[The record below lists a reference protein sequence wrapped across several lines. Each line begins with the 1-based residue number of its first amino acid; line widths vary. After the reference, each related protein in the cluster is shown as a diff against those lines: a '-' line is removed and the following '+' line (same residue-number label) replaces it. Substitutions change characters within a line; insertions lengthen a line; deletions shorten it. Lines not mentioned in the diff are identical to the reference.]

1 MDGGAISGDSMLMWF
16 MLRFGGV
23 LVAKSCKCF
32 LNVARHAEMAVA
44 FFIVPV
50 KSQSEIASA
59 FPIHVAHVI
68 LLEDF
73 EEVFNVVLV
82 DTFYPKVVDD

>member
-1 MDGGAISGDSMLMWF
+1 LDGGTISGDSLMMWL

-23 LVAKSCKCF
+23 LVAKACKCF
-32 LNVARHAEMAVA
+32 LDVAGHAEMDVS

-50 KSQSEIASA
+50 ESQSEIASA
-59 FPIHVAHVI
+59 FPICVTSVI

-73 EEVFNVVLV
+73 EEVFDIVLV
-82 DTFYPKVVDD
+82 DIFYPKVVND